1 MDSACMRTT
10 ILYHG
15 NCIDGWF
22 SAYFAYCALMEHGK
36 IQMFP
41 IAPSQANTWPSSELM
56 ADTDV
61 WLLDVSVPA
70 VNRKEWMKDG
80 VRSIQCIDH
89 HATSIGQWCK
99 AKCDGPCVCE
109 NNPIC
114 TDCCAAL
121 QTWRH
126 FYPDQEVPEWLHSI
140 DRVDRW
146 VNVTYEDRCLREFL
160 HDIARLPVQRK
171 LKKALDE
178 TYNFIYWMQHH
189 PEESMK
195 GYCGIGEVQLKKKD
209 AELLSVIEKGRS
221 VVIDA
226 GHLAEWRLPE
236 TWLGL
241 TVFLMDTTDIILDTT
256 EAAHL
261 VFTSRDATV
270 FINYR
275 NKTFYTKPRGGIMK
289 SMLVYSARSRGFNVT
304 DGTIFE
310 GHPTA
315 AGASLVRGVA
325 THFPFVSGVHSVAAK
340 SAKKAAQNVDA
351 SHDVEDVVDRLEKCT
366 VSAVECDVA
375 AYSADK

>member
-1 MDSACMRTT
+1 MRTT
-10 ILYHG
+10 ILFHG

-22 SAYFAYCALMEHGK
+22 SAYFAYCALVEHGK

-41 IAPSQANTWPSSELM
+41 IAPSQPNTWPSAEMM

-70 VNRKEWMKDG
+70 LNRTEWIEDG

-89 HATSIGQWCK
+89 HATAIDQWPADAC
-99 AKCDGPCVCE
+99 
-109 NNPIC
+109 PIC

-121 QTWRH
+121 QTWKF
-126 FYPDQEVPEWLHSI
+126 FYPDAEVPSWLHSI

-146 VNVTYEDRCLREFL
+146 VDVTYQDRCLREFL

-171 LKKALDE
+171 LQQALEE

-195 GYCGIGEVQLKKKD
+195 GYCGLGEAQLKKKD
-209 AELLSVIEKGRS
+209 DELRSLIQSKGCKVLVEAEHV
-221 VVIDA
+221 A
-226 GHLAEWRLPE
+226 AWRVPE
-236 TWLGL
+236 TWIGL
-241 TVFLMDTTDIILDTT
+241 NVFLMDTTDVILDTT

-261 VFTSRDATV
+261 VFTQHNDVTV

-289 SMLVYSARSRGFNVT
+289 SMVVYSARSSDGFNLT
-304 DGTIFE
+304 EGTIFE
-310 GHPTA
+310 GHPTS
-315 AGASLVRGVA
+315 AGASLVRGQA
-325 THFPFVSGVHSVAAK
+325 THFPFI
-340 SAKKAAQNVDA
+340 
-351 SHDVEDVVDRLEKCT
+351 L
-366 VSAVECDVA
+366 
-375 AYSADK
+375 

>member
-1 MDSACMRTT
+1 MRTT

-22 SAYFAYCALMEHGK
+22 SAYFAYCALEEHGK
-36 IQMFP
+36 VQMFP
-41 IAPSQANTWPSSELM
+41 IAPSQPNTWPSAELM
-56 ADTDV
+56 VDTDV

-89 HATSIGQWCK
+89 HATSVGQW
-99 AKCDGPCVCE
+99 PEE

-126 FYPDQEVPEWLHSI
+126 FYPDQAVPEWLHSI

-146 VNVTYEDRCLREFL
+146 VDVTYEDRCLREFL

-171 LKKALDE
+171 LQKALEE

-189 PEESMK
+189 PVESMK
-195 GYCGIGEVQLKKKD
+195 GYCGLGEVQLKKKD
-209 AELLSVIEKGRS
+209 AELLTLIEKGHT
-221 VVIDA
+221 VVVEESHCA
-226 GHLAEWRLPE
+226 AWRVPE
-236 TWLGL
+236 TWVGQK
-241 TVFLMDTTDIILDTT
+241 VFLMDTTDVILDTT

-261 VFTSRDATV
+261 VFLHKDATV

-304 DGTIFE
+304 EGTIFE

-325 THFPFVSGVHSVAAK
+325 THFPFL
-340 SAKKAAQNVDA
+340 SAKKSGPKGPKKAQSDELSAALQRV
-351 SHDVEDVVDRLEKCT
+351 SLEEK
-366 VSAVECDVA
+366 
-375 AYSADK
+375 